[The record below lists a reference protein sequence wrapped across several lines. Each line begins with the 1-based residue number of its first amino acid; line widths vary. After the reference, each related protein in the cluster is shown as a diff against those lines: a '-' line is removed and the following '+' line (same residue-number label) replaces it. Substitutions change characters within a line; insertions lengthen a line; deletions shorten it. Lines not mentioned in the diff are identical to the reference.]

1 MVKNLFEIR
10 FAIFWSAAS
19 HILSIHLQM
28 INQGHVCQKLISR
41 IFTKQGIDKIRKLLQ
56 RNIFDKFLTFI
67 YIVIVRVSLKMIL
80 MVYAVRK
87 IIIMILTYEL
97 ELALFCLK

>member
-1 MVKNLFEIR
+1 MVKNLFKIR

-56 RNIFDKFLTFI
+56 RNIFNKFLAFI
-67 YIVIVRVSLKMIL
+67 YRNCKNFIKNNFNGLRSEKNQNYDIDL
-80 MVYAVRK
+80 
-87 IIIMILTYEL
+87 
-97 ELALFCLK
+97 

>member
-1 MVKNLFEIR
+1 MVKNMLEIR

-56 RNIFDKFLTFI
+56 RNIFDEFVTFI
-67 YIVIVRVSLKMIL
+67 YRNCKSFIEIVL